1 MEENNNWLQYNS
13 PYQQSFKN
21 ITKGFNASFTN
32 SSINPY
38 GDRGLNFNNIQQ
50 PLFTPAD
57 EALRLNRINRLS
69 IDKSNNLG
77 NNLGLSSQTST
88 AVSPKPPG
96 FFKNA
101 NSFMKSNSGQL
112 TGNILS
118 SGLDIVNSLGK
129 PLDNVSGASKALNVA
144 GDALGNIPVYGKF
157 IKSAT
162 SLITGID
169 KLTGKDANTQITA
182 GATATGYDL
191 DFNALAGTRYGGL
204 FGRKARKRT
213 NNLTNYQDSQNIQ
226 KIAGSYNANQ
236 NQIAAQSNT
245 QDYAERNRQK
255 LIGGIDT
262 RQIAKKGAKINP
274 AQLRNL
280 VKKAKRGDKL
290 QKVSFEDWYNTVPK
304 DRNDTTSYNLRRAY
318 EMAPRKE
325 LEKWRTATTEQL
337 KDNNYHLKTFY
348 WNKSGVGEFMKS
360 KHHPTI
366 KEELNWYNSNE
377 AKDFRTKYKLYDD
390 GSDYYQYVPI
400 GKFQDGGQLN
410 VIPEGAL
417 HARKHELP
425 EELKDKVTHKGI
437 PVITY
442 DEGGDVTQHAEI
454 EVNEIIFTKKATEK
468 MEDFYEKNKNTESQ
482 KEKDELAIECGK
494 FLALEIIENTDDK
507 TGLINEI

>member
-21 ITKGFNASFTN
+21 ITKGFNTSFTN

-77 NNLGLSSQTST
+77 LSSQTST
-88 AVSPKPPG
+88 AVNPKPPG

-129 PLDNVSGASKALNVA
+129 PLDNVSGASKTLNIA
-144 GDALGNIPVYGKF
+144 GDVLGNIPVYGKF

-169 KLTGKDANTQITA
+169 KFTGKDANTQITA

-204 FGRKARKRT
+204 FGGKARKRT

-274 AQLRNL
+274 VNFRNISNK
-280 VKKAKRGDKL
+280 VKHKIEEKK
-290 QKVSFEDWYNTVPK
+290 KV
-304 DRNDTTSYNLRRAY
+304 DRL
-318 EMAPRKE
+318 
-325 LEKWRTATTEQL
+325 
-337 KDNNYHLKTFY
+337 
-348 WNKSGVGEFMKS
+348 S
-360 KHHPTI
+360 K
-366 KEELNWYNSNE
+366 
-377 AKDFRTKYKLYDD
+377 
-390 GSDYYQYVPI
+390 
-400 GKFQDGGQLN
+400 GGQLN